1 MDEENLKGAFFW
13 GRLEAW
19 AWGVELDGPGC
30 DRVQGGPQSQL
41 LVPKRGVR
49 IKEAVLKDIVG

>member
-1 MDEENLKGAFFW
+1 M
-13 GRLEAW
+13 
-19 AWGVELDGPGC
+19 ELAVTGSK
-30 DRVQGGPQSQL
+30 GGPQSQL